1 MSPLLHP
8 SKPNRLLRAAGI
20 LLLGWVALTWLVVL
34 VLRFIP
40 PWTSAVMLERQLG
53 AWVHGQRDFRLHQH
67 WVPWRQVSPWVPL
80 AMVAGEDQKFPFHHG
95 FDFDSIDK
103 AIDAADEG
111 RRLRGAS
118 TISQQTAKNL
128 FLWNGRSFVR
138 KGLEAYFTV
147 LLELTWPKQRILEV
161 YMNIAELGDGIYGV
175 GAASEAYF
183 HTTPAQLGPAQ
194 AARLA
199 AVLPSPRRLH
209 VDRPSAYVQRRSQ
222 WIERQM
228 AQLGGPAYL
237 QARKPL
243 PPRRR

>member
-1 MSPLLHP
+1 MTSRRPLFT
-8 SKPNRLLRAAGI
+8 RLLRLFA
-20 LLLGWVALTWLVVL
+20 LLLLSWLVLSWLVVL
-34 VLRFIP
+34 VLRFVP
-40 PWTSAVMLERQLG
+40 PLTSAVMMERQVG
-53 AWVHGQRDFRLHQH
+53 ALLYGEKDFRLEHR
-67 WVPWRQVSPWVPL
+67 WVPWNQVSPYMPL

-95 FDFDSIDK
+95 FDFDSIQD
-103 AIDAADEG
+103 AMDAADEG

-147 LLELTWPKQRILEV
+147 LIELTWPKQRILEM

-175 GAASEAYF
+175 GAASDAFF
-183 HTTPAQLGPAQ
+183 HTPPSRLTPAQ

-199 AVLPSPRRLH
+199 AVLPSPRRFH
-209 VDRPSAYVQRRSQ
+209 ADRPTAYVQGRAN
-222 WIERQM
+222 WIQQQM

-237 QARKPL
+237 ESNR
-243 PPRRR
+243 PPRDTRRR